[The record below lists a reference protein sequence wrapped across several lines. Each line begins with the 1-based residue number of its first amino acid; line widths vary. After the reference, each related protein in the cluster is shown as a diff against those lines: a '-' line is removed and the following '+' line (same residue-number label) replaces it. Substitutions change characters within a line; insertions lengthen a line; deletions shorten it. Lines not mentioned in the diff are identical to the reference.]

1 MKPDHTTSRP
11 SRLAGRSISFPGAIS
26 AAAVA
31 AGLLLSAMPAAAQP
45 AARAARTCS
54 APRYPGL
61 GYFTSLTVTNTD
73 CATGDKLIV
82 AYYKCRTRSGKSG
95 TCHSRVLGYA
105 CHEKR
110 NSIPTEFDARVT
122 CTSGNRTIVH
132 TFQQDT

>member
-1 MKPDHTTSRP
+1 MKPDQITPRP
-11 SRLAGRSISFPGAIS
+11 SRIAVRSLSFSGTLS
-26 AAAVA
+26 AAAMLA
-31 AGLLLSAMPAAAQP
+31 ALLLAAAPAAARP
-45 AARAARTCS
+45 AAHAARSCS

-61 GYFTSLTVTNTD
+61 GYFTSLTVTNTN

-82 AYYKCRTRSGKSG
+82 AYYKCRTRPGKRG
-95 TCHSRVLGYA
+95 TCHSRVLGYT

>member
-1 MKPDHTTSRP
+1 MKPAQSKSRP
-11 SRLAGRSISFPGAIS
+11 ARIAARSISFPGALS
-26 AAAVA
+26 AAAIA

-45 AARAARTCS
+45 AARSARTCS
-54 APRYPGL
+54 APHYPGL

-82 AYYKCRTRSGKSG
+82 AYYKCRTHSGKSG
-95 TCHSRVLGYA
+95 TCHSRVLGYT